1 VTIGVSDVRRVV
13 TVFAC
18 ALLPTIGT
26 EVALGHEV
34 SPSAV
39 TPFRGD
45 LDHLF
50 PPTAVVLAPQA
61 LQDGAAAA
69 TGAEASAP
77 STTTA
82 TRIPARA
89 RAATGPQTPSAE
101 PGGG

>member
-18 ALLPTIGT
+18 ALLPTVGT
-26 EVALGHEV
+26 EVALGHEL
-34 SPSAV
+34 SPSAAV

-50 PPTAVVLAPQA
+50 PPTTVLAPQA
-61 LQDGAAAA
+61 VQDGVVAA
-69 TGAEASAP
+69 TGAEASTP
-77 STTTA
+77 STTAA
-82 TRIPARA
+82 TRSPPGA
-89 RAATGPQTPSAE
+89 RAATGPQTPSGE